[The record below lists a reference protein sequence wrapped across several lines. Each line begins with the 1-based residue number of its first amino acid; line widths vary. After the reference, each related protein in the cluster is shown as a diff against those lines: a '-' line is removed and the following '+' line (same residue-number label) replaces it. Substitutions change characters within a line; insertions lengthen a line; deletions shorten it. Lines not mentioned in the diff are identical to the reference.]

1 MEFWGAEVKA
11 GKPLKVKP
19 DEDCVIHL
27 SQVCID
33 NGKKG
38 ETALL
43 YVTVDGKRLVIGKLS
58 QGSIPQI
65 SLDLIFDQE
74 FELSHSLETGSVHF
88 TGYKSPNM
96 DDQECYSSFDS
107 SSEEEVEVPAT
118 DTANGNAGAAASSVV
133 KADSEPK
140 AKPAEEVK
148 HESDDDDDEGSESG
162 CICFSSGWMIEMMRK
177 MILGTKKK

>member
-1 MEFWGAEVKA
+1 M
-11 GKPLKVKP
+11 
-19 DEDCVIHL
+19 
-27 SQVCID
+27 
-33 NGKKG
+33 
-38 ETALL
+38 
-43 YVTVDGKRLVIGKLS
+43 TVDGKELVIGTLS
-58 QGSIPQI
+58 QGNIPQI

-88 TGYKSPNM
+88 IGYKSPNI
-96 DDQECYSSFDS
+96 DDEECYS

-140 AKPAEEVK
+140 TKPAEEVK
-148 HESDDDDDEGSESG
+148 HESDDDDDQGSDSG

-177 MILGTKKK
+177 MILGAKKK